1 MLNSLLQYDI
11 YRAFWKAVRPPT
23 PTSEKVNASHFCALP
38 LRKSIAINLQPTL
51 LSPPPPY
58 APKMWGS
65 KRQGGS
71 PAVSPQRAEGEPY
84 PTLNRWLIISSS
96 ASCKPEHDRQPA
108 MWLSSSWYRPSFA
121 LCSANYAHL
130 STPSF
135 PCSFITKSRFAP
147 EHGVW
152 SRLIAICCFSPP
164 RPPPPPPPPPRLFHN
179 RAAWQGFF
187 FFLKGAWQKAPPQDQ
202 TVRIWDNHNPPQL
215 ISDQTLL
222 SSPVNDSFYSSALRC
237 TTTTPPTPLTL
248 METGVKVNTG
258 FSGPCVSRS
267 KRCPPNRTK
276 TASYPAR
283 NGAFLTN
290 AVFNRN
296 FHTPFSR
303 GFSV

>member
-1 MLNSLLQYDI
+1 MRISRRL
-11 YRAFWKAVRPPT
+11 
-23 PTSEKVNASHFCALP
+23 HFHA
-38 LRKSIAINLQPTL
+38 
-51 LSPPPPY
+51 
-58 APKMWGS
+58 
-65 KRQGGS
+65 
-71 PAVSPQRAEGEPY
+71 
-84 PTLNRWLIISSS
+84 
-96 ASCKPEHDRQPA
+96 
-108 MWLSSSWYRPSFA
+108 LSSPRADLHQNTEFDHVLSLFA
-121 LCSANYAHL
+121 ALAHPAHL
-130 STPSF
+130 LHHHHLGSF
-135 PCSFITKSRFAP
+135 TTEQPGR
-147 EHGVW
+147 
-152 SRLIAICCFSPP
+152 
-164 RPPPPPPPPPRLFHN
+164 
-179 RAAWQGFF
+179 FF

-248 METGVKVNTG
+248 METGVKVHTG
-258 FSGPCVSRS
+258 SSGPCVSRS